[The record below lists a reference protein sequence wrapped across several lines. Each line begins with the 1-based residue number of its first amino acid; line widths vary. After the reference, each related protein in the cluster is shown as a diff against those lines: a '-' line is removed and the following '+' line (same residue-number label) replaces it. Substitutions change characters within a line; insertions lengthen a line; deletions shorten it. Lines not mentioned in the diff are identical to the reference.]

1 MFKQK
6 KKKKKTFQVQYQV
19 RISRISEFLEAS

>member
-1 MFKQK
+1 MFKQ

-19 RISRISEFLEAS
+19 RISRINEFLEAS